1 MRKSTTRFTKG
12 VVTVS
17 RIDIG
22 EIQTF
27 AHQLHTANE
36 TARKSIKDI
45 KTAVENYTEDGSLK
59 GKAIDAS
66 KNYYQMTYFPLCD
79 AIIEAMN
86 ESEERLAQYIA
97 DFHAQVDGSADA
109 KIDADG
115 LYELGKMIDRIEAK
129 KEALVQQMNTGTE
142 GQMQSYCSQLSIAY
156 KQENIL
162 EKYLAFEQSH
172 SGFFDNLTDLVQGI
186 QQTIRELQSNIQFNS
201 KTGTYDMSKLNFTTV
216 TRMQNAL
223 GKALKNNQT
232 TFNFDEYQKTYRGQ
246 MWVLMKNG
254 IVDVEATNAYNAAV
268 LNGELPHESN
278 EAQEEAELLQA
289 IIQSAKEGI
298 DPVTGQEISKAQG
311 FSIISGFIF
320 YYTAGGYKGKKIK
333 IPKNILDKIKKSH
346 KSKSILTS
354 QMEAK
359 ILEGQRKGATNG
371 INGGHSSDINNNNP
385 NFATETVKVN
395 QDGTKVIKFT
405 KQFPDGNISKI
416 KTSTIFPEDWS
427 DKDIIDSILKV
438 SNSTA
443 IGQRKID
450 GLTLHRGKIDGVE
463 IDVIKK
469 GNEIISGYPV
479 GGKPTPGFETI
490 K

>member
-1 MRKSTTRFTKG
+1 M
-12 VVTVS
+12 S

-36 TARKSIKDI
+36 AGRKSIKDI
-45 KTAVENYTEDGSLK
+45 KKAVKNYTEDGSLK

-129 KEALVQQMNTGTE
+129 KEALAQRMNTGTE
-142 GQMQSYCSQLSIAY
+142 GQMQSYRSQLSIAY

-172 SGFFDNLTDLVQGI
+172 SGFFDNLTDLVRGI

-223 GKALKNNQT
+223 GKALKNNET

-268 LNGELPHESN
+268 LNGKLPHESN

-289 IIQSAKEGI
+289 VIQSVKEGI

-311 FSIISGFIF
+311 FGIISGLIF
-320 YYTAGGYKGKKIK
+320 RYTAGGYKGKKIK

-354 QMEAK
+354 EMEAK
-359 ILEGQRKGATNG
+359 ILEGQRKGTTNG

-385 NFATETVKVN
+385 NFATETVEVN

-450 GLTLHRGKIDGVE
+450 GLTLHRGKVDGVE

>member
-1 MRKSTTRFTKG
+1 M
-12 VVTVS
+12 S

-36 TARKSIKDI
+36 TGRKSIKDI
-45 KTAVENYTEDGSLK
+45 KKAVKNYTEDGSLK
-59 GKAIDAS
+59 GKAVDAS

-109 KIDADG
+109 RIDADG

-129 KEALVQQMNTGTE
+129 KEALAQRMNTGTE
-142 GQMQSYCSQLSIAY
+142 GQMQSYRSQLSIAY

-216 TRMQNAL
+216 TRMRNAL
-223 GKALKNNQT
+223 GKALKNNEA

-289 IIQSAKEGI
+289 VIQSVKKGR

-311 FSIISGFIF
+311 FGIISGLVFR
-320 YYTAGGYKGKKIK
+320 YTVGGYKGKKFK
-333 IPKNILDKIKKSH
+333 IPKAWLNRRKKAREGHIKSDNIKFGSSVKST
-346 KSKSILTS
+346 K
-354 QMEAK
+354 
-359 ILEGQRKGATNG
+359 
-371 INGGHSSDINNNNP
+371 
-385 NFATETVKVN
+385 KVN
-395 QDGTKVIKFT
+395 NQMKKRGWSEESVKSVVDHPHTTRKSGNKATGNDATVFYDKDGSYVIIDDKTKEIVQI
-405 KQFPDGNISKI
+405 
-416 KTSTIFPEDWS
+416 S
-427 DKDIIDSILKV
+427 DKFDKNWVPDAGIADPYKP
-438 SNSTA
+438 
-443 IGQRKID
+443 
-450 GLTLHRGKIDGVE
+450 
-463 IDVIKK
+463 K
-469 GNEIISGYPV
+469 GGE
-479 GGKPTPGFETI
+479 
-490 K
+490 

>member
-12 VVTVS
+12 VVIVS

-36 TARKSIKDI
+36 AGRKSIKDI
-45 KTAVENYTEDGSLK
+45 KKAVKNYTEDGSLK

-109 KIDADG
+109 RIDADG

-129 KEALVQQMNTGTE
+129 KEALAQRMNTRTE
-142 GQMQSYCSQLSIAY
+142 GQMQNYRSQLSIAY

-172 SGFFDNLTDLVQGI
+172 GGFFDNLTDLVQGI
-186 QQTIRELQSNIQFNS
+186 QQTIRELQSNIQFSS

-223 GKALKNNQT
+223 GKALKNNEA

-268 LNGELPHESN
+268 LNGKLPHESN

-289 IIQSAKEGI
+289 VIQSVKEGI

-311 FSIISGFIF
+311 FGIISGLVFR
-320 YYTAGGYKGKKIK
+320 YTAGGYKGKKFKVSKDWLHRRKKNNGVEVGTDFGKIGKLVNHPNIK
-333 IPKNILDKIKKSH
+333 INWSEHSEHGMSRLKQRGL
-346 KSKSILTS
+346 SKSQVDDFVERGKALS
-354 QMEAK
+354 Q
-359 ILEGQRKGATNG
+359 
-371 INGGHSSDINNNNP
+371 NGGEK
-385 NFATETVKVN
+385 FAFITENGVAIVSK
-395 QDGTKVIKFT
+395 DGKLVTAWGKKDF
-405 KQFPDGNISKI
+405 DEGMEKI
-416 KTSTIFPEDWS
+416 IEK
-427 DKDIIDSILKV
+427 LY
-438 SNSTA
+438 
-443 IGQRKID
+443 
-450 GLTLHRGKIDGVE
+450 GK
-463 IDVIKK
+463 
-469 GNEIISGYPV
+469 
-479 GGKPTPGFETI
+479 
-490 K
+490 

>member
-1 MRKSTTRFTKG
+1 M
-12 VVTVS
+12 S

-27 AHQLHTANE
+27 AYQLHTANE
-36 TARKSIKDI
+36 AARKSIKDI
-45 KTAVENYTEDGSLK
+45 KNAVKNYTEDGSLK

-109 KIDADG
+109 RIDADG

-142 GQMQSYCSQLSIAY
+142 GQMQSYRSQLSIAY

-172 SGFFDNLTDLVQGI
+172 GSFFDNLTDLVRGI
-186 QQTIRELQSNIQFNS
+186 QQTIHELQSNIQFNS

-223 GKALKNNQT
+223 GKALKNNEK

-268 LNGELPHESN
+268 LGGEMPHESN

-289 IIQSAKEGI
+289 VVQSVKEGT

-311 FSIISGFIF
+311 FGIISGLIF
-320 YYTAGGYKGKKIK
+320 RYTAGGYKGKKFKIPRDWLHRRKKNNGVEVGTDFGKIGKLVNHPNIK
-333 IPKNILDKIKKSH
+333 INWSEYAEHGMSRLKQRGL
-346 KSKSILTS
+346 SKSQVDDFVEHGKVLS
-354 QMEAK
+354 QN
-359 ILEGQRKGATNG
+359 EGEK
-371 INGGHSSDINNNNP
+371 
-385 NFATETVKVN
+385 FAFITE
-395 QDGTKVIKFT
+395 
-405 KQFPDGNISKI
+405 
-416 KTSTIFPEDWS
+416 
-427 DKDIIDSILKV
+427 
-438 SNSTA
+438 
-443 IGQRKID
+443 
-450 GLTLHRGKIDGVE
+450 DGVA
-463 IDVIKK
+463 IVSKDGKLVTAWGKK
-469 GNEIISGYPV
+469 DFDEGMKKII
-479 GGKPTPGFETI
+479 GKLYG

>member
-1 MRKSTTRFTKG
+1 M
-12 VVTVS
+12 S

-27 AHQLHTANE
+27 AYQLHTANE
-36 TARKSIKDI
+36 AGRKSIKDI
-45 KTAVENYTEDGSLK
+45 KNAVKNYTEDGSLK

-109 KIDADG
+109 RIDADG

-129 KEALVQQMNTGTE
+129 KEALAQRMNTGTE
-142 GQMQSYCSQLSIAY
+142 GQMQSYRSQLSIAY

-172 SGFFDNLTDLVQGI
+172 GGFFDNLTDLVRGI

-216 TRMQNAL
+216 TRMQNAS
-223 GKALKNNQT
+223 GKALNDNAK

-254 IVDVEATNAYNAAV
+254 IVDVEATNAYNTAV
-268 LNGELPHESN
+268 LGGEMPHESN

-289 IIQSAKEGI
+289 VVQSVKEGT

-311 FSIISGFIF
+311 FGIISGLIF
-320 YYTAGGYKGKKIK
+320 RYTAGGYKGKKFKIPRDWLHRRKKNNGVEVGTDFGKIGKLVNHPNIK
-333 IPKNILDKIKKSH
+333 INWSEYAEHGMSRLKQRGL
-346 KSKSILTS
+346 SKSQVDDFVEHGKVLS
-354 QMEAK
+354 QN
-359 ILEGQRKGATNG
+359 EGEK
-371 INGGHSSDINNNNP
+371 
-385 NFATETVKVN
+385 FAFITE
-395 QDGTKVIKFT
+395 
-405 KQFPDGNISKI
+405 
-416 KTSTIFPEDWS
+416 
-427 DKDIIDSILKV
+427 
-438 SNSTA
+438 
-443 IGQRKID
+443 
-450 GLTLHRGKIDGVE
+450 DGVA
-463 IDVIKK
+463 IVSKDGKLVTAWGKK
-469 GNEIISGYPV
+469 R
-479 GGKPTPGFETI
+479 F
-490 K
+490 

>member
-1 MRKSTTRFTKG
+1 M
-12 VVTVS
+12 S

-36 TARKSIKDI
+36 TAIKSIKDI

-129 KEALVQQMNTGTE
+129 KEALVQRMNTGTE
-142 GQMQSYCSQLSIAY
+142 GQMQSYRSQLSIAY

-172 SGFFDNLTDLVQGI
+172 GGFFDNLTDLVQGI

-223 GKALKNNQT
+223 GKALKNNET

-289 IIQSAKEGI
+289 VIQSVKEGI

-311 FSIISGFIF
+311 FSIISGLVFR
-320 YYTAGGYKGKKIK
+320 YTAGGYKGKKFKIPRDWLRRRKKNNGVEVGTDFGKIGKLVNHPNIK
-333 IPKNILDKIKKSH
+333 INWSEHSEHGMSRLKQRGL
-346 KSKSILTS
+346 SKSQVDDFVERGKALS
-354 QMEAK
+354 Q
-359 ILEGQRKGATNG
+359 
-371 INGGHSSDINNNNP
+371 NGGEK
-385 NFATETVKVN
+385 FAFITENGVAIVSK
-395 QDGTKVIKFT
+395 DGKLVTAWGKKDF
-405 KQFPDGNISKI
+405 DEGMEKI
-416 KTSTIFPEDWS
+416 IEK
-427 DKDIIDSILKV
+427 LY
-438 SNSTA
+438 
-443 IGQRKID
+443 
-450 GLTLHRGKIDGVE
+450 GK
-463 IDVIKK
+463 
-469 GNEIISGYPV
+469 
-479 GGKPTPGFETI
+479 
-490 K
+490 

>member
-1 MRKSTTRFTKG
+1 M
-12 VVTVS
+12 S

-22 EIQTF
+22 EIQAF

-36 TARKSIKDI
+36 TGRKNIQDI
-45 KTAVENYTEDGSLK
+45 KNAVKNYTEDGSLK

-109 KIDADG
+109 RIDADG

-129 KEALVQQMNTGTE
+129 KEALAQRMNTGTE
-142 GQMQSYCSQLSIAY
+142 GQMQSYRSQLSIAY

-172 SGFFDNLTDLVQGI
+172 GGFFDNLTDLVRGI

-216 TRMQNAL
+216 TRMQDAL
-223 GKALKNNQT
+223 GKALNDNAK
-232 TFNFDEYQKTYRGQ
+232 TFDFDEYQKTYRGQ

-254 IVDVEATNAYNAAV
+254 IVDIEATNAYNAAV
-268 LNGELPHESN
+268 FGGEMPHESN

-289 IIQSAKEGI
+289 VIQSVREGI

-311 FSIISGFIF
+311 FSITSGVIF
-320 YYTAGGYKGKKIK
+320 YYAGGGYKGKKIK
-333 IPKNILDKIKKSH
+333 IPKKWLDRRRNVNRIDFLQSVNIKDFVVKDKH
-346 KSKSILTS
+346 L
-354 QMEAK
+354 
-359 ILEGQRKGATNG
+359 R
-371 INGGHSSDINNNNP
+371 
-385 NFATETVKVN
+385 
-395 QDGTKVIKFT
+395 
-405 KQFPDGNISKI
+405 
-416 KTSTIFPEDWS
+416 
-427 DKDIIDSILKV
+427 
-438 SNSTA
+438 NSTA
-443 IGQRKID
+443 KRARKFDAETSEEANLIVQDALKNGKVKKIEDNGLGSQRQKSYSAIIDTEKNVGTKGESHIKIVYD
-450 GLTLHRGKIDGVE
+450 ELNNVWTV
-463 IDVIKK
+463 
-469 GNEIISGYPV
+469 YPV
-479 GGKPTPGFETI
+479 PAP
-490 K
+490 

>member
-1 MRKSTTRFTKG
+1 M
-12 VVTVS
+12 S

-45 KTAVENYTEDGSLK
+45 KTAVENYTKDGSLK

-129 KEALVQQMNTGTE
+129 KESLAQRMNTGTE
-142 GQMQSYCSQLSIAY
+142 GQMQSYRSQLSIAY

-172 SGFFDNLTDLVQGI
+172 GSFFDNLTDLVRGI
-186 QQTIRELQSNIQFNS
+186 QQTIHELQSNIQFNS

-223 GKALKNNQT
+223 GKALKNNET

-289 IIQSAKEGI
+289 VIQSVKEGI

-311 FSIISGFIF
+311 FGIISGFIF

-333 IPKNILDKIKKSH
+333 IPKNILDKIKAANKIKYIESLLTPAQ
-346 KSKSILTS
+346 KKSIKRIDNNIQDHLTDGDFS
-354 QMEAK
+354 GTK
-359 ILEGQRKGATNG
+359 RDLEGNPVPKKGQPGKYWNHLDEMLNTYQ
-371 INGGHSSDINNNNP
+371 SLNNSTRSIENSLTNP
-385 NFATETVKVN
+385 NLDKKVR
-395 QDGTKVIKFT
+395 VYLE
-405 KQFPDGNISKI
+405 SKLKEANLQI
-416 KTSTIFPEDWS
+416 NKIEDLFDDYGGIQNW
-427 DKDIIDSILKV
+427 
-438 SNSTA
+438 
-443 IGQRKID
+443 
-450 GLTLHRGKIDGVE
+450 
-463 IDVIKK
+463 IKK
-469 GNEIISGYPV
+469 
-479 GGKPTPGFETI
+479 
-490 K
+490 

>member
-1 MRKSTTRFTKG
+1 M
-12 VVTVS
+12 S

-36 TARKSIKDI
+36 TGRKNIQDI

-97 DFHAQVDGSADA
+97 DFHAQVDSSADA
-109 KIDADG
+109 RIDADG

-129 KEALVQQMNTGTE
+129 KEALAQRMNTGTE
-142 GQMQSYCSQLSIAY
+142 GQMQSYRSQLSIAY

-162 EKYLAFEQSH
+162 EKYLSFEQSH
-172 SGFFDNLTDLVQGI
+172 GGFFDNLTDLVQGI

-201 KTGTYDMSKLNFTTV
+201 KTGTYVMSKLNFTTV

-223 GKALKNNQT
+223 GKALKNNET
-232 TFNFDEYQKTYRGQ
+232 TFNFDEYQKTYHGQ

-289 IIQSAKEGI
+289 VVQSVKEGI

-311 FSIISGFIF
+311 FGIISGLVFH
-320 YYTAGGYKGKKIK
+320 YTVGGYKGKKFK
-333 IPKNILDKIKKSH
+333 IPKAWLNRRKKAREGHIKSDNIKFGSSVKST
-346 KSKSILTS
+346 K
-354 QMEAK
+354 
-359 ILEGQRKGATNG
+359 
-371 INGGHSSDINNNNP
+371 
-385 NFATETVKVN
+385 KVN
-395 QDGTKVIKFT
+395 NQMKKRGWSEESVKSVVDHPHTTRKSVNKATGNDATVFYDKDGSYVIIDDKTKEIVQI
-405 KQFPDGNISKI
+405 
-416 KTSTIFPEDWS
+416 S
-427 DKDIIDSILKV
+427 DKFDKNWV
-438 SNSTA
+438 P
-443 IGQRKID
+443 
-450 GLTLHRGKIDGVE
+450 
-463 IDVIKK
+463 DVGIADPYKPK
-469 GNEIISGYPV
+469 GGE
-479 GGKPTPGFETI
+479 
-490 K
+490 

>member
-1 MRKSTTRFTKG
+1 M
-12 VVTVS
+12 S

-36 TARKSIKDI
+36 TGRKNIQDI
-45 KTAVENYTEDGSLK
+45 KTAVKNYTEDGSLK
-59 GKAIDAS
+59 GKAVDAS
-66 KNYYQMTYFPLCD
+66 KNYYQMIYFPLCD

-109 KIDADG
+109 RIDADG

-129 KEALVQQMNTGTE
+129 KEALAQRMNTGTE
-142 GQMQSYCSQLSIAY
+142 GQMQSYRSQLSIAY

-172 SGFFDNLTDLVQGI
+172 GGFFDNLTDLVRGI

-216 TRMQNAL
+216 SRMQNAL
-223 GKALKNNQT
+223 GKALNDNAK

-254 IVDVEATNAYNAAV
+254 IVDVEATNAYNTAV
-268 LNGELPHESN
+268 LNGGLPHESN

-289 IIQSAKEGI
+289 VIQSVKEGI

-311 FSIISGFIF
+311 FGIISGLVFH
-320 YYTAGGYKGKKIK
+320 YTVGGYKGKKFK
-333 IPKNILDKIKKSH
+333 IPKDWLRRRKKASGAKGFNIDEIHPKLKTEPDTAFFWSGRTEGVGGADIAADVA
-346 KSKSILTS
+346 KSKGGVT
-354 QMEAK
+354 
-359 ILEGQRKGATNG
+359 LESTIGNKNIEMPDWDFNNPESMKAWDLASGSYAEQVSGEVRAVVGSDLRKGN
-371 INGGHSSDINNNNP
+371 IWENVELPRLKNNP
-385 NFATETVKVN
+385 NV
-395 QDGTKVIKFT
+395 TKITTIDPKT
-405 KQFPDGNISKI
+405 GLEKI
-416 KTSTIFPEDWS
+416 IFE
-427 DKDIIDSILKV
+427 
-438 SNSTA
+438 
-443 IGQRKID
+443 RK
-450 GLTLHRGKIDGVE
+450 
-463 IDVIKK
+463 
-469 GNEIISGYPV
+469 
-479 GGKPTPGFETI
+479 
-490 K
+490 

>member
-1 MRKSTTRFTKG
+1 M
-12 VVTVS
+12 S

-59 GKAIDAS
+59 GKAVDAS

-129 KEALVQQMNTGTE
+129 KEALAQRMNTGTE
-142 GQMQSYCSQLSIAY
+142 GQMQSYRSQLSIAY

-254 IVDVEATNAYNAAV
+254 IVDVEVTNAYNAAV

-289 IIQSAKEGI
+289 VIQSVKEGI

-311 FSIISGFIF
+311 FGIISGFIF

>member
-1 MRKSTTRFTKG
+1 M
-12 VVTVS
+12 S

-36 TARKSIKDI
+36 TAIKSIKDI

-142 GQMQSYCSQLSIAY
+142 GQMQSYRSQLSIAY

-223 GKALKNNQT
+223 GKALKNNET

-289 IIQSAKEGI
+289 VIQSVKEGI

-311 FSIISGFIF
+311 FGIISGFIF

-333 IPKNILDKIKKSH
+333 IPKNILDKIKAANKIKYIESLLTPAQ
-346 KSKSILTS
+346 KKSIKRIDNNIQDHLTDGDFS
-354 QMEAK
+354 GTK
-359 ILEGQRKGATNG
+359 RDLEGNPVPKKGQPGKYWNHLDEMLNTYQ
-371 INGGHSSDINNNNP
+371 SLNNSTRSIENSLTNP
-385 NFATETVKVN
+385 NLDKKVR
-395 QDGTKVIKFT
+395 VYLE
-405 KQFPDGNISKI
+405 SKLKEANLQI
-416 KTSTIFPEDWS
+416 NKIEDLFDDYGGIQNW
-427 DKDIIDSILKV
+427 
-438 SNSTA
+438 
-443 IGQRKID
+443 
-450 GLTLHRGKIDGVE
+450 
-463 IDVIKK
+463 IKK
-469 GNEIISGYPV
+469 
-479 GGKPTPGFETI
+479 
-490 K
+490 

>member
-1 MRKSTTRFTKG
+1 M
-12 VVTVS
+12 S

-27 AHQLHTANE
+27 AYQLHTANE
-36 TARKSIKDI
+36 AGRKSIKDI
-45 KTAVENYTEDGSLK
+45 KNAVKNYTEDGSLK

-109 KIDADG
+109 RIDADG
-115 LYELGKMIDRIEAK
+115 LYELAKMIDRIEAK
-129 KEALVQQMNTGTE
+129 KEALAQRMNTGTE
-142 GQMQSYCSQLSIAY
+142 GQMQSYRSQLSIAY

-172 SGFFDNLTDLVQGI
+172 GGFFDNLTDLVRGI

-201 KTGTYDMSKLNFTTV
+201 KTGTYDMSKLNFTTM

-223 GKALKNNQT
+223 GKALKDNET

-268 LNGELPHESN
+268 LNGELPNESN

-289 IIQSAKEGI
+289 VIQSVKDGI

-311 FSIISGFIF
+311 FGIISGLVFH
-320 YYTAGGYKGKKIK
+320 YTVGGYKGKKIK

-354 QMEAK
+354 EMEAK
-359 ILEGQRKGATNG
+359 ILEGQRKGTTNG

-385 NFATETVKVN
+385 NFATETVEVN

>member
-1 MRKSTTRFTKG
+1 M
-12 VVTVS
+12 S

-22 EIQTF
+22 EIQDF
-27 AHQLHTANE
+27 AYQLHTANE
-36 TARKSIKDI
+36 TARKNIQDI
-45 KTAVENYTEDGSLK
+45 KNAVESYIEDDSLK
-59 GKAIDAS
+59 GKAVDAS

-86 ESEERLAQYIA
+86 ESEERLAQYIV

-109 KIDADG
+109 RIDADG

-129 KEALVQQMNTGTE
+129 KEALAQRMNTGTE
-142 GQMQSYCSQLSIAY
+142 GQMQSYRSQLSIAY

-223 GKALKNNQT
+223 GKALKNNEK

-268 LNGELPHESN
+268 LNGKLPHESN

-289 IIQSAKEGI
+289 VIQSVKEGI

-311 FSIISGFIF
+311 FGIISGFIF

-333 IPKNILDKIKKSH
+333 IPKNILDKIKAAKKIKYIESLLTPAQ
-346 KSKSILTS
+346 KKSIKRIDNNIQDHLTDGDFS
-354 QMEAK
+354 GTK
-359 ILEGQRKGATNG
+359 RDLEGNPVPKKGQPGKYWNHLDEMLNTYQ
-371 INGGHSSDINNNNP
+371 SLNNSTRSIENSLTNP
-385 NFATETVKVN
+385 NLDKKVR
-395 QDGTKVIKFT
+395 VYLE
-405 KQFPDGNISKI
+405 SKLKEANLQI
-416 KTSTIFPEDWS
+416 NKIEDLFDDYGGIQNW
-427 DKDIIDSILKV
+427 
-438 SNSTA
+438 
-443 IGQRKID
+443 
-450 GLTLHRGKIDGVE
+450 
-463 IDVIKK
+463 IKK
-469 GNEIISGYPV
+469 
-479 GGKPTPGFETI
+479 
-490 K
+490 

>member
-36 TARKSIKDI
+36 VGIKSIKDI
-45 KTAVENYTEDGSLK
+45 KTAVENYTEDSSLK

-109 KIDADG
+109 RIDADG

-129 KEALVQQMNTGTE
+129 KEALAQRMNTGTE
-142 GQMQSYCSQLSIAY
+142 GQMQSYRSQLSIAY

-172 SGFFDNLTDLVQGI
+172 GGFFDNLTDLVRGI

-201 KTGTYDMSKLNFTTV
+201 KTGAYDMSKLNFTTV

-223 GKALKNNQT
+223 GKVLKNNET

-254 IVDVEATNAYNAAV
+254 IVDVEATNAYNTAV
-268 LNGELPHESN
+268 FGGGIPHESN

-289 IIQSAKEGI
+289 VIQSVKEGT

-311 FSIISGFIF
+311 FSILSGLIF
-320 YYTAGGYKGKKIK
+320 RYTTGGYKGKKFKIPRDWLHRRKKNNGVEVGTDFGKIGKLVNHPNIK
-333 IPKNILDKIKKSH
+333 INWSEYAEHGMSRLKQRGL
-346 KSKSILTS
+346 SKSQVDDFVEHGKVLS
-354 QMEAK
+354 QN
-359 ILEGQRKGATNG
+359 EGEK
-371 INGGHSSDINNNNP
+371 
-385 NFATETVKVN
+385 FAFITE
-395 QDGTKVIKFT
+395 
-405 KQFPDGNISKI
+405 
-416 KTSTIFPEDWS
+416 
-427 DKDIIDSILKV
+427 
-438 SNSTA
+438 
-443 IGQRKID
+443 
-450 GLTLHRGKIDGVE
+450 DGVA
-463 IDVIKK
+463 IVSKDGKLVTAWGKK
-469 GNEIISGYPV
+469 DFDEGMKKIIEKLY
-479 GGKPTPGFETI
+479 GK
-490 K
+490 

>member
-1 MRKSTTRFTKG
+1 M
-12 VVTVS
+12 S

-36 TARKSIKDI
+36 TAIKSIKDI

-59 GKAIDAS
+59 GKAVDAS

-129 KEALVQQMNTGTE
+129 KEALAQRMNTGTE
-142 GQMQSYCSQLSIAY
+142 GQMQSYRSQLSIAY

-172 SGFFDNLTDLVQGI
+172 GSFFDNLTDLVQGI

-223 GKALKNNQT
+223 GKALKNNET

-289 IIQSAKEGI
+289 VIQSVKEGI

-311 FSIISGFIF
+311 FGIISGFIF

-333 IPKNILDKIKKSH
+333 IPKNILDKIKAANKIKYIESLLTPAQ
-346 KSKSILTS
+346 KKSIKRIDNNIQDHLTDGDFS
-354 QMEAK
+354 GTK
-359 ILEGQRKGATNG
+359 RDLEGNPVPKKGQPGKYWNHLDEMLNTYQ
-371 INGGHSSDINNNNP
+371 SLNNSTRSIENSLTNP
-385 NFATETVKVN
+385 NLDKKVR
-395 QDGTKVIKFT
+395 VYLE
-405 KQFPDGNISKI
+405 SKLKEANLQI
-416 KTSTIFPEDWS
+416 NKIEDLFDDYGGIQNW
-427 DKDIIDSILKV
+427 
-438 SNSTA
+438 
-443 IGQRKID
+443 
-450 GLTLHRGKIDGVE
+450 
-463 IDVIKK
+463 IKK
-469 GNEIISGYPV
+469 
-479 GGKPTPGFETI
+479 
-490 K
+490 

>member
-45 KTAVENYTEDGSLK
+45 KTAVENYTEDGGLK
-59 GKAIDAS
+59 GKEVDAS

-109 KIDADG
+109 RIDADG

-142 GQMQSYCSQLSIAY
+142 GQMQSYRSQLSIAY
-156 KQENIL
+156 KQESIL

-172 SGFFDNLTDLVQGI
+172 SGFFDNLTDIVQGI

-223 GKALKNNQT
+223 EKALNDNAK

-268 LNGELPHESN
+268 LNGELLHESN

-289 IIQSAKEGI
+289 VIQSVKEGI

-311 FSIISGFIF
+311 FGIISGFIF
-320 YYTAGGYKGKKIK
+320 YYTTGGYKGKKIK

-450 GLTLHRGKIDGVE
+450 GLTLHRGKIDGGE

>member
-1 MRKSTTRFTKG
+1 M
-12 VVTVS
+12 S

-36 TARKSIKDI
+36 TARKSIKEI

-129 KEALVQQMNTGTE
+129 KEALVKQMNTGTE
-142 GQMQSYCSQLSIAY
+142 GQMQSYRSQLSIAY

-172 SGFFDNLTDLVQGI
+172 GSFFDNLTDLVQGI

-223 GKALKNNQT
+223 GKALKNNET
-232 TFNFDEYQKTYRGQ
+232 TFNFDEYQKMYRGQ

-289 IIQSAKEGI
+289 VIQSVKEGI

-311 FSIISGFIF
+311 FGIISGFIF

-333 IPKNILDKIKKSH
+333 IPKNILDKIKAANKIKYIESLLTPAQ
-346 KSKSILTS
+346 KKSIKRIDNNIQDHLTGGDFS
-354 QMEAK
+354 GTK
-359 ILEGQRKGATNG
+359 RDLEGNPVPKKGQPGKYWNHLDEMLNTYQ
-371 INGGHSSDINNNNP
+371 SLNNSTRSIENSLTNP
-385 NFATETVKVN
+385 NLDKKVR
-395 QDGTKVIKFT
+395 VYLE
-405 KQFPDGNISKI
+405 SKLKEANLQI
-416 KTSTIFPEDWS
+416 NKIEDLFDDYGGIQNW
-427 DKDIIDSILKV
+427 
-438 SNSTA
+438 
-443 IGQRKID
+443 
-450 GLTLHRGKIDGVE
+450 
-463 IDVIKK
+463 IKK
-469 GNEIISGYPV
+469 
-479 GGKPTPGFETI
+479 
-490 K
+490 

>member
-142 GQMQSYCSQLSIAY
+142 GQMQSYRSQLSIAY

-201 KTGTYDMSKLNFTTV
+201 KTGTYYMSKLNFTTV

-223 GKALKNNQT
+223 GKALKNNET

-289 IIQSAKEGI
+289 VIQSVKEGI
-298 DPVTGQEISKAQG
+298 DPATGQEISKAQG
-311 FSIISGFIF
+311 FGIISGLVFR
-320 YYTAGGYKGKKIK
+320 YTVGGYKGKKFKVSKDWLHRRKKNNGVEVGTDFGKIGKLVNHPNIK
-333 IPKNILDKIKKSH
+333 INWSEHSEHGMSRLKQRGL
-346 KSKSILTS
+346 SKSQVDDFVERGKALS
-354 QMEAK
+354 Q
-359 ILEGQRKGATNG
+359 
-371 INGGHSSDINNNNP
+371 NGGEK
-385 NFATETVKVN
+385 FAFITENGVAIVSK
-395 QDGTKVIKFT
+395 DGKLVTAWGKKDF
-405 KQFPDGNISKI
+405 DEGMEKI
-416 KTSTIFPEDWS
+416 IEK
-427 DKDIIDSILKV
+427 LY
-438 SNSTA
+438 
-443 IGQRKID
+443 
-450 GLTLHRGKIDGVE
+450 GK
-463 IDVIKK
+463 
-469 GNEIISGYPV
+469 
-479 GGKPTPGFETI
+479 
-490 K
+490 

>member
-1 MRKSTTRFTKG
+1 MPTKNHRLPKKYLPIRKSTTRSAKG

-27 AHQLHTANE
+27 AYQLHTANE
-36 TARKSIKDI
+36 AARKSIKDI
-45 KTAVENYTEDGSLK
+45 KNAVKNYTEDGSLK
-59 GKAIDAS
+59 GKAVDAS

-109 KIDADG
+109 RIDADG

-129 KEALVQQMNTGTE
+129 KEALAQRMNTGTE
-142 GQMQSYCSQLSIAY
+142 GQMQSYRSQLSIAY

-172 SGFFDNLTDLVQGI
+172 GSFFDNLTDLVQGI

-223 GKALKNNQT
+223 GKALKNNEA

-268 LNGELPHESN
+268 LGGEMPHESN

-289 IIQSAKEGI
+289 VVQSVKEGT

-311 FSIISGFIF
+311 FGIISGLIF
-320 YYTAGGYKGKKIK
+320 RYTAGGYKGKKFKIPRDWLHRRKKNNGVEVGTDFGKIGKLVNHPNIK
-333 IPKNILDKIKKSH
+333 INWSEYAEHGMSRLKQRGL
-346 KSKSILTS
+346 SKSQVDDFVEHGKVLS
-354 QMEAK
+354 QN
-359 ILEGQRKGATNG
+359 EGEK
-371 INGGHSSDINNNNP
+371 
-385 NFATETVKVN
+385 FAFITE
-395 QDGTKVIKFT
+395 
-405 KQFPDGNISKI
+405 
-416 KTSTIFPEDWS
+416 
-427 DKDIIDSILKV
+427 
-438 SNSTA
+438 
-443 IGQRKID
+443 
-450 GLTLHRGKIDGVE
+450 DGVA
-463 IDVIKK
+463 IVSKDGKLVTAWGKK
-469 GNEIISGYPV
+469 DFDEGMKKII
-479 GGKPTPGFETI
+479 GKLYG

>member
-1 MRKSTTRFTKG
+1 M
-12 VVTVS
+12 S

-36 TARKSIKDI
+36 VGIKSIKDI

-86 ESEERLAQYIA
+86 EIEERLAQYIA

-109 KIDADG
+109 RIDADG

-129 KEALVQQMNTGTE
+129 KEALAQRMNTGTE
-142 GQMQSYCSQLSIAY
+142 GQMQSYRSQLSIAY

-172 SGFFDNLTDLVQGI
+172 GGFFDNLTDLVRGI

-223 GKALKNNQT
+223 GKVLKNNET

-254 IVDVEATNAYNAAV
+254 IVDVEATNAYNTAV
-268 LNGELPHESN
+268 FGGGIPHESN

-289 IIQSAKEGI
+289 VIQSVKEGT

-311 FSIISGFIF
+311 FSILSGLIF
-320 YYTAGGYKGKKIK
+320 RYTTGGYKGKKFKIPRDWLHRRKKNNGVEVGTDFGKIGKLVNHPNIK
-333 IPKNILDKIKKSH
+333 INWSEYAEHGMSRLKQRGL
-346 KSKSILTS
+346 SKSQVDDFVEHGKVLS
-354 QMEAK
+354 QN
-359 ILEGQRKGATNG
+359 EGEK
-371 INGGHSSDINNNNP
+371 
-385 NFATETVKVN
+385 FAFITE
-395 QDGTKVIKFT
+395 
-405 KQFPDGNISKI
+405 
-416 KTSTIFPEDWS
+416 
-427 DKDIIDSILKV
+427 
-438 SNSTA
+438 
-443 IGQRKID
+443 
-450 GLTLHRGKIDGVE
+450 DGVA
-463 IDVIKK
+463 IVSKDGKLVTAWGKK
-469 GNEIISGYPV
+469 DFDEGMKKIIEKLY
-479 GGKPTPGFETI
+479 GK
-490 K
+490 

>member
-1 MRKSTTRFTKG
+1 M
-12 VVTVS
+12 S

-142 GQMQSYCSQLSIAY
+142 GQMQSYRSQLSIAY

-201 KTGTYDMSKLNFTTV
+201 KTGTYYMSKLNFTTV

-223 GKALKNNQT
+223 GKALKNNET

-289 IIQSAKEGI
+289 VIQSVKEGI
-298 DPVTGQEISKAQG
+298 DPATGQEISKAQG
-311 FSIISGFIF
+311 FGIISGLVFR
-320 YYTAGGYKGKKIK
+320 YTVGGYKGKKFKVSKDWLHRRKKNNGVEVGTDFGKIGKLVNHPNIK
-333 IPKNILDKIKKSH
+333 INWSEHSEHGMSRLKQRGL
-346 KSKSILTS
+346 SKSQVDDFVERGKALS
-354 QMEAK
+354 Q
-359 ILEGQRKGATNG
+359 
-371 INGGHSSDINNNNP
+371 NGGEK
-385 NFATETVKVN
+385 FAFITENGVAIVSK
-395 QDGTKVIKFT
+395 DGKLVTAWGKKDF
-405 KQFPDGNISKI
+405 DEGMEKI
-416 KTSTIFPEDWS
+416 IEK
-427 DKDIIDSILKV
+427 LY
-438 SNSTA
+438 
-443 IGQRKID
+443 
-450 GLTLHRGKIDGVE
+450 GK
-463 IDVIKK
+463 
-469 GNEIISGYPV
+469 
-479 GGKPTPGFETI
+479 
-490 K
+490 

>member
-1 MRKSTTRFTKG
+1 M
-12 VVTVS
+12 S

-22 EIQTF
+22 EIQDF
-27 AHQLHTANE
+27 AYQLHTANE
-36 TARKSIKDI
+36 TARKNIQDI
-45 KTAVENYTEDGSLK
+45 KNTVENYIEDDSLK

-97 DFHAQVDGSADA
+97 DFHTQVDGSADA
-109 KIDADG
+109 RIDADG

-129 KEALVQQMNTGTE
+129 KEALAQRMNTGTE
-142 GQMQSYCSQLSIAY
+142 GQMQSYRSQLSIAY

-216 TRMQNAL
+216 TRMRNAL
-223 GKALKNNQT
+223 GKALKNNET

-268 LNGELPHESN
+268 LNGELPHKSN

-289 IIQSAKEGI
+289 IIQSVKEGI
-298 DPVTGQEISKAQG
+298 DPVTGQKISKAQG
-311 FSIISGFIF
+311 FGIISGLVFR
-320 YYTAGGYKGKKIK
+320 YTVGGYKGKKFK
-333 IPKNILDKIKKSH
+333 IPKAWLNRRKKAREGHIKSDNIKFGSSVKST
-346 KSKSILTS
+346 K
-354 QMEAK
+354 
-359 ILEGQRKGATNG
+359 
-371 INGGHSSDINNNNP
+371 
-385 NFATETVKVN
+385 KVN
-395 QDGTKVIKFT
+395 NQMKKRGWSEESVKSVVDHPHTTRKSGNKATGNDATVFYDKDGSYVIIDDKTKEIVQI
-405 KQFPDGNISKI
+405 
-416 KTSTIFPEDWS
+416 S
-427 DKDIIDSILKV
+427 DKFDKNWVPDAGIADPYKP
-438 SNSTA
+438 
-443 IGQRKID
+443 
-450 GLTLHRGKIDGVE
+450 
-463 IDVIKK
+463 K
-469 GNEIISGYPV
+469 GGE
-479 GGKPTPGFETI
+479 
-490 K
+490 

>member
-1 MRKSTTRFTKG
+1 M
-12 VVTVS
+12 S

-97 DFHAQVDGSADA
+97 DFHAQVDGSAGA

-129 KEALVQQMNTGTE
+129 KEALVQRMNTGTE
-142 GQMQSYCSQLSIAY
+142 GQMQSYRSQLSIAY

-172 SGFFDNLTDLVQGI
+172 GGFFDNLTDLVQGI

-223 GKALKNNQT
+223 GKALKNNET

-289 IIQSAKEGI
+289 VIQSVKEGI

-311 FSIISGFIF
+311 FSIISGLVFR
-320 YYTAGGYKGKKIK
+320 YTAGGYKGKKFKIPRDWLRRRKKNNGVEVGTDFGKIGKLVNHPNIK
-333 IPKNILDKIKKSH
+333 INWSEHSEHGMSRLKQRGL
-346 KSKSILTS
+346 SKSQVDDFVERGKALS
-354 QMEAK
+354 Q
-359 ILEGQRKGATNG
+359 
-371 INGGHSSDINNNNP
+371 NGGEK
-385 NFATETVKVN
+385 FAFITENGVAIVSK
-395 QDGTKVIKFT
+395 DGKLVTAWGKKDF
-405 KQFPDGNISKI
+405 DEGMEKI
-416 KTSTIFPEDWS
+416 IEK
-427 DKDIIDSILKV
+427 LY
-438 SNSTA
+438 
-443 IGQRKID
+443 
-450 GLTLHRGKIDGVE
+450 GK
-463 IDVIKK
+463 
-469 GNEIISGYPV
+469 
-479 GGKPTPGFETI
+479 
-490 K
+490 

>member
-1 MRKSTTRFTKG
+1 M
-12 VVTVS
+12 S

-45 KTAVENYTEDGSLK
+45 KNAVENYTEDSSLK

-129 KEALVQQMNTGTE
+129 KEALAQQMNTGTE
-142 GQMQSYCSQLSIAY
+142 GQMQSYRSQLSIAY

-223 GKALKNNQT
+223 GKALKNNET

-289 IIQSAKEGI
+289 VIQSVKEGI

-311 FSIISGFIF
+311 FGIISGLVFR
-320 YYTAGGYKGKKIK
+320 YTVGGYKGKKIK
-333 IPKNILDKIKKSH
+333 IPKKWLDRRRNVNRIDFLQSVNIKDFVVKDKH
-346 KSKSILTS
+346 L
-354 QMEAK
+354 
-359 ILEGQRKGATNG
+359 R
-371 INGGHSSDINNNNP
+371 
-385 NFATETVKVN
+385 
-395 QDGTKVIKFT
+395 
-405 KQFPDGNISKI
+405 
-416 KTSTIFPEDWS
+416 
-427 DKDIIDSILKV
+427 
-438 SNSTA
+438 NSTA
-443 IGQRKID
+443 KRARKFDAETSEDANLIVQDALKNGKVKKIEDNGLGSQRQKSYSAIIDTEKNVGTKGESHIKIVYD
-450 GLTLHRGKIDGVE
+450 ELNNVWTV
-463 IDVIKK
+463 
-469 GNEIISGYPV
+469 YPV
-479 GGKPTPGFETI
+479 PAP
-490 K
+490 

>member
-36 TARKSIKDI
+36 AGRKSIKDI
-45 KTAVENYTEDGSLK
+45 KKAVKNYTEDGSLK

-129 KEALVQQMNTGTE
+129 KEALAQRMNTGTE
-142 GQMQSYCSQLSIAY
+142 GQMQSYRSQLSIAY

-172 SGFFDNLTDLVQGI
+172 GGFFDNLTDLVQGI

-223 GKALKNNQT
+223 GKALKNNET

-268 LNGELPHESN
+268 LNGKLPHESN

-289 IIQSAKEGI
+289 VIQSVKEGI

-311 FSIISGFIF
+311 FGIISGLVFR
-320 YYTAGGYKGKKIK
+320 YTAGGYKGKKFKVSKDWLHRRKKNNGVEVGTDFGKIGKLVNHPNIK
-333 IPKNILDKIKKSH
+333 INWSEHSEHGMSRLKQRGL
-346 KSKSILTS
+346 SKSQVDDFVERGKALS
-354 QMEAK
+354 Q
-359 ILEGQRKGATNG
+359 
-371 INGGHSSDINNNNP
+371 NGGEK
-385 NFATETVKVN
+385 FAFITENGVAIVSK
-395 QDGTKVIKFT
+395 DGKLVTAWGKKDF
-405 KQFPDGNISKI
+405 DEGMEKI
-416 KTSTIFPEDWS
+416 IEK
-427 DKDIIDSILKV
+427 L
-438 SNSTA
+438 
-443 IGQRKID
+443 
-450 GLTLHRGKIDGVE
+450 
-463 IDVIKK
+463 
-469 GNEIISGYPV
+469 Y
-479 GGKPTPGFETI
+479 
-490 K
+490 

>member
-142 GQMQSYCSQLSIAY
+142 GQMQSYRSQLSIAY

-278 EAQEEAELLQA
+278 EAQEETELLQA
-289 IIQSAKEGI
+289 VIQSVKEGI

-311 FSIISGFIF
+311 FGIISGLVFR
-320 YYTAGGYKGKKIK
+320 YTAGGYKGKKFKVSKDWLHRRKKNNGVEVGTDFGKIGKLVNHPNIK
-333 IPKNILDKIKKSH
+333 INWSEHSEHGMSRLKQRGL
-346 KSKSILTS
+346 SKSQVDDFVERGKALS
-354 QMEAK
+354 Q
-359 ILEGQRKGATNG
+359 
-371 INGGHSSDINNNNP
+371 NGGEK
-385 NFATETVKVN
+385 FAFITENGVAIVSK
-395 QDGTKVIKFT
+395 DGKLVTAWGKKDF
-405 KQFPDGNISKI
+405 DEGMEKI
-416 KTSTIFPEDWS
+416 IEK
-427 DKDIIDSILKV
+427 LY
-438 SNSTA
+438 
-443 IGQRKID
+443 
-450 GLTLHRGKIDGVE
+450 GK
-463 IDVIKK
+463 
-469 GNEIISGYPV
+469 
-479 GGKPTPGFETI
+479 
-490 K
+490 

>member
-1 MRKSTTRFTKG
+1 M
-12 VVTVS
+12 S

-36 TARKSIKDI
+36 AGRKSIKDI
-45 KTAVENYTEDGSLK
+45 KKAVKNYTEDGSLK

-109 KIDADG
+109 RIDADG

-129 KEALVQQMNTGTE
+129 KEALAQRMNTGTE
-142 GQMQSYCSQLSIAY
+142 GQMQSYRSQLSIAY

-172 SGFFDNLTDLVQGI
+172 GGFFDNLTDLVQGI

-223 GKALKNNQT
+223 GKALKNNET

-268 LNGELPHESN
+268 LNGELAHKSN

-289 IIQSAKEGI
+289 VIQSVKKGR

-311 FSIISGFIF
+311 FSIISGLVFR
-320 YYTAGGYKGKKIK
+320 YTAGGYKGKKFKVSKDWLHRRKKNNGVEVGTDFGKIGKLVNHPNIK
-333 IPKNILDKIKKSH
+333 INWSEHSEHGMSRLKQRGL
-346 KSKSILTS
+346 SKSQVDDFVERGKALS
-354 QMEAK
+354 Q
-359 ILEGQRKGATNG
+359 
-371 INGGHSSDINNNNP
+371 NGGEK
-385 NFATETVKVN
+385 FAFITENGVAIVSK
-395 QDGTKVIKFT
+395 DGKLVTAWGKKDF
-405 KQFPDGNISKI
+405 DEGMEKI
-416 KTSTIFPEDWS
+416 IEK
-427 DKDIIDSILKV
+427 LY
-438 SNSTA
+438 
-443 IGQRKID
+443 
-450 GLTLHRGKIDGVE
+450 GK
-463 IDVIKK
+463 
-469 GNEIISGYPV
+469 
-479 GGKPTPGFETI
+479 
-490 K
+490 

>member
-36 TARKSIKDI
+36 AGRKSIKDI
-45 KTAVENYTEDGSLK
+45 KKAVKNYTEDGSLK

-129 KEALVQQMNTGTE
+129 KEALAQRMNTGTE
-142 GQMQSYCSQLSIAY
+142 GQMQSYRSQLSIAY

-172 SGFFDNLTDLVQGI
+172 GGFFDNLTDLVQGI

-223 GKALKNNQT
+223 GKALKNNET

-268 LNGELPHESN
+268 LNGKLPHESN

-289 IIQSAKEGI
+289 VIQSVKEGI

-311 FSIISGFIF
+311 FGIISGLVFR
-320 YYTAGGYKGKKIK
+320 YTAGGYKGKKFKVSKDWLHRRKKNNGVEVGTDFGKIGKLVNHPNIK
-333 IPKNILDKIKKSH
+333 INWSEHSEHGMSRLKQRGL
-346 KSKSILTS
+346 SKSQVDDFVERGKALS
-354 QMEAK
+354 Q
-359 ILEGQRKGATNG
+359 
-371 INGGHSSDINNNNP
+371 NGGEK
-385 NFATETVKVN
+385 FAFITENGVAIVSK
-395 QDGTKVIKFT
+395 DGKLVTAWGKKDF
-405 KQFPDGNISKI
+405 DEGMEKI
-416 KTSTIFPEDWS
+416 IEK
-427 DKDIIDSILKV
+427 LY
-438 SNSTA
+438 
-443 IGQRKID
+443 
-450 GLTLHRGKIDGVE
+450 GK
-463 IDVIKK
+463 
-469 GNEIISGYPV
+469 
-479 GGKPTPGFETI
+479 
-490 K
+490 

>member
-1 MRKSTTRFTKG
+1 M
-12 VVTVS
+12 S

-129 KEALVQQMNTGTE
+129 KEALAQRMNTGTE
-142 GQMQSYCSQLSIAY
+142 GQMQSYRSQLSIAY

-172 SGFFDNLTDLVQGI
+172 GGFFDNLTDLVQGI

-223 GKALKNNQT
+223 GKALKNNEK
-232 TFNFDEYQKTYRGQ
+232 TFDFDEYQKTYRGQ

-268 LNGELPHESN
+268 LNGELPHESH

-289 IIQSAKEGI
+289 VIQSVKEGI

-311 FSIISGFIF
+311 FGIISGLIF
-320 YYTAGGYKGKKIK
+320 RYTAGGYKGKKFK
-333 IPKNILDKIKKSH
+333 IPKDWLRRRKKASGAKGFNIDEIHPKLKTEPDTAFFWSGRTEGVGGADIAADVA
-346 KSKSILTS
+346 KSKGGVT
-354 QMEAK
+354 
-359 ILEGQRKGATNG
+359 LESTIGNKNIEMPDWDFNNPESMKAWDLASGSYAEQVSGEVRAVVGSDLRKGN
-371 INGGHSSDINNNNP
+371 IWENVELPRLKNNP
-385 NFATETVKVN
+385 NV
-395 QDGTKVIKFT
+395 TKITTIDPKT
-405 KQFPDGNISKI
+405 GLEKI
-416 KTSTIFPEDWS
+416 IFE
-427 DKDIIDSILKV
+427 
-438 SNSTA
+438 
-443 IGQRKID
+443 RK
-450 GLTLHRGKIDGVE
+450 
-463 IDVIKK
+463 
-469 GNEIISGYPV
+469 
-479 GGKPTPGFETI
+479 
-490 K
+490 

>member
-1 MRKSTTRFTKG
+1 M
-12 VVTVS
+12 S

-36 TARKSIKDI
+36 AGRKSIKDI
-45 KTAVENYTEDGSLK
+45 KKAVKNYTEDGSLK

-97 DFHAQVDGSADA
+97 DFHTQVDGSADA

-129 KEALVQQMNTGTE
+129 KEALAQQMNTGTE
-142 GQMQSYCSQLSIAY
+142 GQMQSYRSQLSIAY

-172 SGFFDNLTDLVQGI
+172 GGFFDNLTDLVRGI

-216 TRMQNAL
+216 TRMQKAL
-223 GKALKNNQT
+223 GKALKSNET

-268 LNGELPHESN
+268 LSGELPPEPN
-278 EAQEEAELLQA
+278 QGIEDAKLLKG
-289 IIQSAKEGI
+289 IIQSVKARR
-298 DPVTGQEISKAQG
+298 DPLTGQEISLLQG
-311 FSIISGFIF
+311 ISIIAGITFT
-320 YYTAGGYKGKKIK
+320 YTAGAYHGKRLA
-333 IPKNILDKIKKSH
+333 IPKLKDLVRKKSASGSAGTVWDDIKGTQPPREGTTIP
-346 KSKSILTS
+346 KSFEINV
-354 QMEAK
+354 
-359 ILEGQRKGATNG
+359 NG
-371 INGGHSSDINNNNP
+371 EKLWVNP
-385 NFATETVKVN
+385 N
-395 QDGTKVIKFT
+395 GTKHMVEYSTRNLSHGQKLTEQQLLRSFQGAVEKATSNVIKFNT
-405 KQFPDGNISKI
+405 KIVIDNWEL
-416 KTSTIFPEDWS
+416 IFSPARE
-427 DKDIIDSILKV
+427 
-438 SNSTA
+438 A
-443 IGQRKID
+443 GQ
-450 GLTLHRGKIDGVE
+450 LP
-463 IDVIKK
+463 VIKHAV
-469 GNEIISGYPV
+469 YLP
-479 GGKPTPGFETI
+479 
-490 K
+490 

>member
-36 TARKSIKDI
+36 AGRKSIKDI
-45 KTAVENYTEDGSLK
+45 KKAVKNYTEDGSLK

-129 KEALVQQMNTGTE
+129 KEALAQRMNTGTE
-142 GQMQSYCSQLSIAY
+142 GQMQSYRSQLSIAY

-172 SGFFDNLTDLVQGI
+172 GGFFDNLTDLVQGI

-223 GKALKNNQT
+223 GKALKNNET

-268 LNGELPHESN
+268 LNGKLPHESN

-289 IIQSAKEGI
+289 VIQSVKEGI

-311 FSIISGFIF
+311 FGIISGLVFR
-320 YYTAGGYKGKKIK
+320 YTAGGYKGKKFKVSKDWLHRRKKNNGVEVGTDFGKIGKLVNHPNIK
-333 IPKNILDKIKKSH
+333 INWSEHSEHGMSRLKQRGL
-346 KSKSILTS
+346 SKSQVDDFVGRGKALS
-354 QMEAK
+354 Q
-359 ILEGQRKGATNG
+359 
-371 INGGHSSDINNNNP
+371 NGGEK
-385 NFATETVKVN
+385 FAFITENGVAIVSK
-395 QDGTKVIKFT
+395 DGKLVTAWGKKDF
-405 KQFPDGNISKI
+405 DEGMEKI
-416 KTSTIFPEDWS
+416 IEK
-427 DKDIIDSILKV
+427 LY
-438 SNSTA
+438 
-443 IGQRKID
+443 
-450 GLTLHRGKIDGVE
+450 GK
-463 IDVIKK
+463 
-469 GNEIISGYPV
+469 
-479 GGKPTPGFETI
+479 
-490 K
+490 

>member
-1 MRKSTTRFTKG
+1 MPAKNHRLPKKHLPIRKSTTRFTKG

-129 KEALVQQMNTGTE
+129 KEALVQRMNTGTE
-142 GQMQSYCSQLSIAY
+142 GQMQSYRSQLSIAY

-172 SGFFDNLTDLVQGI
+172 GGFFDNLTDLVQGI

-223 GKALKNNQT
+223 GKALKNNET

-289 IIQSAKEGI
+289 VIQSVKEGI

-311 FSIISGFIF
+311 FSIISGLVFR
-320 YYTAGGYKGKKIK
+320 YTAGGYKGKKFKIPRDWLRRRKKNNGVEVGTDFGKIGKLVNHPNIK
-333 IPKNILDKIKKSH
+333 INWSEHSEHGMSRLKQRGL
-346 KSKSILTS
+346 SKSQVDDFVERGKALS
-354 QMEAK
+354 Q
-359 ILEGQRKGATNG
+359 
-371 INGGHSSDINNNNP
+371 NGGEK
-385 NFATETVKVN
+385 FAFITENGVAIVSK
-395 QDGTKVIKFT
+395 DGKLVTAWGKKDF
-405 KQFPDGNISKI
+405 DEGMEKI
-416 KTSTIFPEDWS
+416 IEK
-427 DKDIIDSILKV
+427 LY
-438 SNSTA
+438 
-443 IGQRKID
+443 
-450 GLTLHRGKIDGVE
+450 GK
-463 IDVIKK
+463 
-469 GNEIISGYPV
+469 
-479 GGKPTPGFETI
+479 
-490 K
+490 

>member
-1 MRKSTTRFTKG
+1 M
-12 VVTVS
+12 S

-36 TARKSIKDI
+36 TAIKSIKDI
-45 KTAVENYTEDGSLK
+45 KKAVKNYTEDGSLK
-59 GKAIDAS
+59 GKAVDAS
-66 KNYYQMTYFPLCD
+66 KNYYQMTYSPLCD

-109 KIDADG
+109 RIDADG

-129 KEALVQQMNTGTE
+129 KEALAQRMNTGTE
-142 GQMQSYCSQLSIAY
+142 GQMQSYRSQLSIAY

-172 SGFFDNLTDLVQGI
+172 GSFFDNLTDLVRGI

-223 GKALKNNQT
+223 GKALKNNET

-268 LNGELPHESN
+268 LNGELSHESN

-289 IIQSAKEGI
+289 VIQSVKEGI

-311 FSIISGFIF
+311 FGIISGFIF

-333 IPKNILDKIKKSH
+333 IPKKWLDRRRNVNRIDFLQSVNIKDFVVKDKH
-346 KSKSILTS
+346 L
-354 QMEAK
+354 
-359 ILEGQRKGATNG
+359 R
-371 INGGHSSDINNNNP
+371 
-385 NFATETVKVN
+385 
-395 QDGTKVIKFT
+395 
-405 KQFPDGNISKI
+405 
-416 KTSTIFPEDWS
+416 
-427 DKDIIDSILKV
+427 
-438 SNSTA
+438 NSTA
-443 IGQRKID
+443 KRARKFDAETSKEANLIVQDALKNGKVKKIEDNGLGSQRQKSYSAIIDTEKNVGTKGESHIKIVYD
-450 GLTLHRGKIDGVE
+450 ELNNVWTV
-463 IDVIKK
+463 
-469 GNEIISGYPV
+469 YPV
-479 GGKPTPGFETI
+479 PAP
-490 K
+490 

>member
-1 MRKSTTRFTKG
+1 M
-12 VVTVS
+12 S

-45 KTAVENYTEDGSLK
+45 KTAVENYNEDGSLK

-129 KEALVQQMNTGTE
+129 KEALVQRMNTGTE
-142 GQMQSYCSQLSIAY
+142 GQMQSYRSQLSIAY

-172 SGFFDNLTDLVQGI
+172 GGFFDNLTDLVRGI
-186 QQTIRELQSNIQFNS
+186 QQTIHELQSNIQFNS

-223 GKALKNNQT
+223 GKALKNNET

-268 LNGELPHESN
+268 LNGKLPHESN

-289 IIQSAKEGI
+289 VIQSVKEGI

-311 FSIISGFIF
+311 FGIISGLVFR
-320 YYTAGGYKGKKIK
+320 YTAGGYKGKKFKVSKDWLHRRKKNNGVEVGTDFGKIGKLVNHPNIK
-333 IPKNILDKIKKSH
+333 INWSEHSEHGMSRLKQRGL
-346 KSKSILTS
+346 SKSQVDDFVERGKALS
-354 QMEAK
+354 Q
-359 ILEGQRKGATNG
+359 
-371 INGGHSSDINNNNP
+371 NGGEK
-385 NFATETVKVN
+385 FAFITENGVAIVSK
-395 QDGTKVIKFT
+395 DGKLVTAWGKKDF
-405 KQFPDGNISKI
+405 DEGMEKI
-416 KTSTIFPEDWS
+416 IEK
-427 DKDIIDSILKV
+427 LY
-438 SNSTA
+438 
-443 IGQRKID
+443 
-450 GLTLHRGKIDGVE
+450 GK
-463 IDVIKK
+463 
-469 GNEIISGYPV
+469 
-479 GGKPTPGFETI
+479 
-490 K
+490 

>member
-1 MRKSTTRFTKG
+1 M
-12 VVTVS
+12 S

-36 TARKSIKDI
+36 TVIKSIKDI

-142 GQMQSYCSQLSIAY
+142 GQMQSYRSQLSIAY

-201 KTGTYDMSKLNFTTV
+201 KMGTYDMSKLNFTTV

-223 GKALKNNQT
+223 GKALKNNET
-232 TFNFDEYQKTYRGQ
+232 TFNFDIYQKTYRGQ

-289 IIQSAKEGI
+289 VVQSVKEGI

-311 FSIISGFIF
+311 FGIISGLVFR
-320 YYTAGGYKGKKIK
+320 YTVGGYKGKKIK
-333 IPKNILDKIKKSH
+333 IPKKWLDRRRNVNRIDFLQSVNIKDFVVKDKH
-346 KSKSILTS
+346 L
-354 QMEAK
+354 
-359 ILEGQRKGATNG
+359 R
-371 INGGHSSDINNNNP
+371 
-385 NFATETVKVN
+385 
-395 QDGTKVIKFT
+395 
-405 KQFPDGNISKI
+405 
-416 KTSTIFPEDWS
+416 
-427 DKDIIDSILKV
+427 
-438 SNSTA
+438 NSTA
-443 IGQRKID
+443 KRARKFDAETSEDANLIVQDALKNGKVKKIEDNGLGSQRQKSYSAIIDTEKNVGTKGESHIKIVYD
-450 GLTLHRGKIDGVE
+450 ELNNVWTV
-463 IDVIKK
+463 
-469 GNEIISGYPV
+469 YPV
-479 GGKPTPGFETI
+479 PAP
-490 K
+490 

>member
-1 MRKSTTRFTKG
+1 M
-12 VVTVS
+12 S

-36 TARKSIKDI
+36 TGRKSIKDI
-45 KTAVENYTEDGSLK
+45 KKAVKNYTEDGSLK
-59 GKAIDAS
+59 GKAVDAS

-109 KIDADG
+109 RIDADG

-129 KEALVQQMNTGTE
+129 KEALAQRMNTGTE
-142 GQMQSYCSQLSIAY
+142 GQMQSYRSQLSIAY

-172 SGFFDNLTDLVQGI
+172 GGFFDNLTDLVRGI

-223 GKALKNNQT
+223 EKALKNNET

-289 IIQSAKEGI
+289 VIQSVKKGR

-311 FSIISGFIF
+311 FGIISGLVFR
-320 YYTAGGYKGKKIK
+320 YTVGGYKGKKFK
-333 IPKNILDKIKKSH
+333 IPKAWLNRRKKAREGHIKSDNIKFGSSVKST
-346 KSKSILTS
+346 K
-354 QMEAK
+354 
-359 ILEGQRKGATNG
+359 
-371 INGGHSSDINNNNP
+371 
-385 NFATETVKVN
+385 KVN
-395 QDGTKVIKFT
+395 NQMKKRGWSEESVKSVVDHPHTTRKSGNKATGNDATVFYDKDGSYVIIDDKTKEIVQI
-405 KQFPDGNISKI
+405 
-416 KTSTIFPEDWS
+416 S
-427 DKDIIDSILKV
+427 DKFDKNWVPDAGIADPYKP
-438 SNSTA
+438 
-443 IGQRKID
+443 
-450 GLTLHRGKIDGVE
+450 
-463 IDVIKK
+463 K
-469 GNEIISGYPV
+469 GGE
-479 GGKPTPGFETI
+479 
-490 K
+490 

>member
-1 MRKSTTRFTKG
+1 M
-12 VVTVS
+12 S

-36 TARKSIKDI
+36 AGRKSIKDI
-45 KTAVENYTEDGSLK
+45 KKAVKNYTEDGSLK
-59 GKAIDAS
+59 GKAIVAS

-109 KIDADG
+109 RIDADG

-129 KEALVQQMNTGTE
+129 KEALAQRMNTGTE
-142 GQMQSYCSQLSIAY
+142 GQMQSYRSQLSIAY

-172 SGFFDNLTDLVQGI
+172 GGFFDNLTDLVQGI

-223 GKALKNNQT
+223 GKALKNNET

-268 LNGELPHESN
+268 LNGKLPHESN

-289 IIQSAKEGI
+289 VIQSVKEGI

-311 FSIISGFIF
+311 FGIISGLVFR
-320 YYTAGGYKGKKIK
+320 YTAGGYKGKKFKVSKDWLHRRKKNNGVEVGTDFGKIGKLVNHPNIK
-333 IPKNILDKIKKSH
+333 INWSEHSEHGMSRLKQRGL
-346 KSKSILTS
+346 SKSQVDDFVERGKALS
-354 QMEAK
+354 Q
-359 ILEGQRKGATNG
+359 
-371 INGGHSSDINNNNP
+371 NGGEK
-385 NFATETVKVN
+385 FAFITENGVAIVSK
-395 QDGTKVIKFT
+395 DGKLVTAWGKKDF
-405 KQFPDGNISKI
+405 DEGMEKI
-416 KTSTIFPEDWS
+416 IEK
-427 DKDIIDSILKV
+427 LY
-438 SNSTA
+438 
-443 IGQRKID
+443 
-450 GLTLHRGKIDGVE
+450 GK
-463 IDVIKK
+463 
-469 GNEIISGYPV
+469 
-479 GGKPTPGFETI
+479 
-490 K
+490 